1 MTNYIKIGTII
12 VFALV
17 CQSFEAE
24 PVNPCYEKYVDEVT
38 EIYVTGTLTG
48 LWNPIAGVASIVV
61 RLSFAKERYDD
72 CLNQNYPVN

>member
-24 PVNPCYEKYVDEVT
+24 PVNPCYEK
-38 EIYVTGTLTG
+38 YVTGTLTG